1 MFGEEVDESY
11 ERKSEVEP
19 TDGGAADN
27 DKAVFDEVLQNDS
40 NNFEPVEKSVDRER
54 LVGFSTGDEE
64 LDRLIGGVSD
74 SAGDFVALNDFDS
87 GLSGGDLKKA
97 SDLAKNTVDF
107 EKNDSVDAFENG
119 DDYSYYG
126 TIKPLAEN
134 AGLPAD
140 DGDSK
145 KTNDDVA
152 SQKAEDILKAEIER
166 AKILAEKEK
175 AKKVSE
181 NERIKTSLN
190 SVKEKATLIVDGI
203 KKSVFGVYDEIFKNN
218 LAFKTPIESVIKNL
232 EEYIQALLLSRALL
246 GEANYECYPEF
257 VYEILPEGD
266 IFAGTFDDLSLNVK
280 LAAVLKTQ
288 PTAMLMLA
296 AVDVSFNRSE
306 TKKLIDDVYSLYV
319 TCVDALGQKAPSKD
333 EVMFN
338 MLTFAKNQGVVL

>member
-1 MFGEEVDESY
+1 MFGDETCETEETCES
-11 ERKSEVEP
+11 
-19 TDGGAADN
+19 TDLSKADKGAFGEDSQNELENRESIENN
-27 DKAVFDEVLQNDS
+27 DAQET
-40 NNFEPVEKSVDRER
+40 

-64 LDRLIGGVSD
+64 LDRLIGGISD
-74 SAGDFVALNDFDS
+74 NAGDFVADDSVAAKSEKSEKNAKVADDSAKNAVDS
-87 GLSGGDLKKA
+87 GKGDFA
-97 SDLAKNTVDF
+97 
-107 EKNDSVDAFENG
+107 DSSENG

-134 AGLPAD
+134 AGLPSD
-140 DGDSK
+140 VGDSK
-145 KTNDDVA
+145 KSNDNDAA

-166 AKILAEKEK
+166 AKILAENEK
-175 AKKVSE
+175 AKKISE

-190 SVKEKATLIVDGI
+190 AVKEKAILIVDGI
-203 KKSVFGVYDEIFKNN
+203 KKSVIGVYDEIFKNN
-218 LAFKTPIESVIKNL
+218 PAFKTPIESVVKNL
-232 EEYIQALLLSRALL
+232 EEYVQALLLSRALL

-266 IFAGTFDDLSLNVK
+266 IFVGTFDDLSLNVK

-306 TKKLIDDVYSLYV
+306 TKKLIDDVYSLYL
-319 TCVDALGQKAPSKD
+319 TCVNALGQKAPSKD